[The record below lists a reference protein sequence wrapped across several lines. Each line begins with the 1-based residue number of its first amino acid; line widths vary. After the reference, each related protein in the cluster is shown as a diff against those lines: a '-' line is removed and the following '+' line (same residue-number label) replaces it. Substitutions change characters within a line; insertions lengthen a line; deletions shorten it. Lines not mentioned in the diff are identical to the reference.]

1 MQAAHPAQRAPTS
14 AINPSV
20 GSKRT
25 ARSIDDS
32 ISRMTDL
39 TGVSRG
45 FVATRRRGIARGTPW
60 LMLPAV
66 ALLLGFYLLPNVLN
80 FVLGLTDWNAFR
92 DEIRFV
98 GFDNF
103 ISLAETDVLWNA
115 VGTTLVFAAAV
126 VVMQNVMALGLA
138 LALET
143 SDRTNGIFRT
153 IFFIPVLISPVA
165 AGFVFRG
172 LLAPDG
178 TLNELL
184 GAVVGQPVEI
194 EWFGSTEF
202 TIFVVAFIS
211 AWKWLGITMLI
222 YLSGLVSI
230 PREIDEAARIDG
242 ANDWNVVR
250 RVKLPLLAP
259 AITANVVLTLI
270 GAIGAFDVILA
281 TTKGGPARATSVINM
296 VLYQYFGQGLFGIA
310 TAVNLVVFVMVIL
323 AAIPLIVYLRRR
335 EVTL

>member
-1 MQAAHPAQRAPTS
+1 
-14 AINPSV
+14 
-20 GSKRT
+20 
-25 ARSIDDS
+25 
-32 ISRMTDL
+32 
-39 TGVSRG
+39 
-45 FVATRRRGIARGTPW
+45 
-60 LMLPAV
+60 
-66 ALLLGFYLLPNVLN
+66 
-80 FVLGLTDWNAFR
+80 
-92 DEIRFV
+92 
-98 GFDNF
+98 
-103 ISLAETDVLWNA
+103 
-115 VGTTLVFAAAV
+115 VFAAAV
-126 VVMQNVMALGLA
+126 VVMQNVMALALA

-143 SDRTNGIFRT
+143 SDRINGVFRT

-310 TAVNLVVFVMVIL
+310 TSVNLVVFVMVIL